1 MEVGNIT
8 IIVFW
13 GYVLI
18 LRERFRWKNL
28 WETSC
33 TILFGKFVTL
43 TISAAIA
50 YCKNRQLDYQSQKLI
65 VAHLG
70 GGISVSLH
78 LDGKIIDII
87 NDEDGCFA
95 PERAGDIPQS
105 QLVDLC
111 FSIGNKND
119 VMRMLKGNGGL
130 VAWLGTNDTREVEAR
145 IQAGDRKAEFIYDA
159 MAFNVAKNIGKEAV
173 VTSGEI
179 DQIILTGGIAY
190 SAFFNEEIRKRVSW
204 IAPVTVIPGENE
216 MQALAFGILRVLRGE
231 ETASIFHE
239 YPSA

>member
-119 VMRMLKGNGGL
+119 VMRMGFTPAKRILPPGSKYVHLLSGQVSCFLRIPQKGIIIENGHLG
-130 VAWLGTNDTREVEAR
+130 AWR
-145 IQAGDRKAEFIYDA
+145 
-159 MAFNVAKNIGKEAV
+159 
-173 VTSGEI
+173 
-179 DQIILTGGIAY
+179 
-190 SAFFNEEIRKRVSW
+190 
-204 IAPVTVIPGENE
+204 APPEG
-216 MQALAFGILRVLRGE
+216 
-231 ETASIFHE
+231 H
-239 YPSA
+239 